1 MSIIQPYRPI
11 PDSEI
16 EHRANEILRR
26 MQETPKYAPKWPL
39 DATRV
44 AEFLGLDVVWDRIAP
59 DAEGQIAARILPL
72 ERLIEI
78 NESILELPKGFE
90 ESTVAHEL
98 GHWELH
104 IDQKAAGKFEER
116 LKQGVEIDMQPFLCR
131 GIGGQLQKMERQAQ
145 CFASYLLMPQ
155 HILEQMQERHNLTDW
170 RHLYAMAKDL
180 GVTISNL
187 TNRLKQLNWIILH
200 SGDKTIYLGKAAPS
214 RKKRAFG

>member
-1 MSIIQPYRPI
+1 MSIIKPYRPI

-16 EHRANEILRR
+16 EHRVNEILRR

-44 AEFLGLDVVWDRIAP
+44 AEFLGLDVVWDRIPP

-72 ERLIEI
+72 NRLIEI
-78 NESILELPKGFE
+78 NEEILELPKGFE

-104 IDQKAAGKFEER
+104 IDQKAAGRFEER

-131 GIGGQLQKMERQAQ
+131 GVSGQLQKMEWQAQ
-145 CFASYLLMPQ
+145 HFASYLLMPR
-155 HILEQMQERHNLTDW
+155 HILEQMQVGHNLTDW

-187 TNRLKQLNWIILH
+187 TTRLKQLNWIILH
-200 SGDKTIYLGKAAPS
+200 QGDKTIYLGKAAPS